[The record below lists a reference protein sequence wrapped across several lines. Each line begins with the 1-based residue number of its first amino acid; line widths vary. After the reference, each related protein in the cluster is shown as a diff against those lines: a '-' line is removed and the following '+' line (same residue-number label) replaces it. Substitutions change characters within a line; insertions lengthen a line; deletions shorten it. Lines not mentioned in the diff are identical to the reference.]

1 MTKHRVGKVERKA
14 SVAELRAKAKSK
26 VAAKVAKAKAKV
38 GKGCRNCAESVAVLL
53 AASVLMLAG
62 CLAPD
67 APSRSQTIT
76 FDRSTVNIYGCGADS
91 ARTNEVARVELATQA
106 MAIETGGNET
116 QTQTPTMDISPKTD
130 LSYGG
135 GGAAGAVKSVAN
147 AVECVGGECKE

>member
-1 MTKHRVGKVERKA
+1 MTKYRVGKVERKA
-14 SVAELRAKAKSK
+14 SVAELRAKAKAK

-38 GKGCRNCAESVAVLL
+38 GRACKNCAESVAVLL

-76 FDRSTVNIYGCGADS
+76 FDHSTVNIYGCGDAT
-91 ARTNEVARVELATQA
+91 RTNEVARVELATQA

-135 GGAAGAVKSVAN
+135 GAAGAVKSVAN
-147 AVECVGGECKE
+147 AVECVGGNCSE

>member
-14 SVAELRAKAKSK
+14 SVSELR
-26 VAAKVAKAKAKV
+26 AKAKAKV
-38 GKGCRNCAESVAVLL
+38 GKAKAKVGRACRNCAEAAAVLL

-62 CLAPD
+62 CFTPD

-76 FDRSTVNIYGCGADS
+76 FDRSTVNIYGCGDAT
-91 ARTNEVARVELATQA
+91 RTNEVARVELATQA

-130 LSYGG
+130 LALEGG
-135 GGAAGAVKSVAN
+135 GTAGAVKSVASAAEA